1 MSLAKPFP
9 VIIDMLEQMTYSFW
23 ANKTRHIQVIGSL
36 AMRAFFHPLVKSAL
50 STGIVDIDI
59 LVSVDPVSFDVLAQE
74 CYIYLKHVLTHQG
87 IVADP
92 L

>member
-1 MSLAKPFP
+1 
-9 VIIDMLEQMTYSFW
+9 
-23 ANKTRHIQVIGSL
+23 
-36 AMRAFFHPLVKSAL
+36 MRAFFHPLVKSAL

-59 LVSVDPVSFDVLAQE
+59 LVSVEPELFDALAQE